1 MIAVCWQWYSI
12 VMAIIFPAGIPA
24 TYLAVLHLGK
34 ERINPDPANP
44 EISMRKREA
53 DATVQKTK

>member
-1 MIAVCWQWYSI
+1 
-12 VMAIIFPAGIPA
+12 MAIIFPAGIPV

-34 ERINPDPANP
+34 ERINPDPSHP
-44 EISMRKREA
+44 EISLRKRES